1 MHIDSSL
8 VGSVPTCKLAAVLWK
23 DYHVEQPHK
32 SGQIPIGGVILQS
45 ALYSGKKTFFGGCLL
60 GSQDPYDNASE
71 IVHIEVRSWSY
82 CFSSVL
88 ICRAQSFSFT
98 ECWTE

>member
-1 MHIDSSL
+1 MPAKHTVPRTLFCLERAVGLPIVYFYSSL
-8 VGSVPTCKLAAVLWK
+8 VGSVPTCKLAAILWK
-23 DYHVEQPHK
+23 DYHVGQPHG

-71 IVHIEVRSWSY
+71 IVYIEV
-82 CFSSVL
+82 
-88 ICRAQSFSFT
+88 
-98 ECWTE
+98 